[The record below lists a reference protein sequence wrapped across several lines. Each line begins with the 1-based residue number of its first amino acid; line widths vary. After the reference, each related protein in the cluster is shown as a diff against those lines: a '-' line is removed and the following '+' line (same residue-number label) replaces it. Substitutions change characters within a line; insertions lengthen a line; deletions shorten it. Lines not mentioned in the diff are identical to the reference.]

1 MLSNK
6 NNLYFE
12 KTINFLFCLFPISLI
27 VGSLI
32 LNLNLFLLLAVSFLY
47 LYNNKYS
54 FTFSYTNIFLITFF
68 IFIILTSLLNIESN
82 NYKNSIKAILLLR
95 FLFLYLII
103 ETLLK
108 KNKLDLKN
116 FFLISLVCTVF
127 VSSDVIFQYTFG
139 FDVFGYLPWDGM
151 IAGPFEHEAVA
162 GTFLQKFSLF
172 SIFGFILF
180 FNNKNHSKKILLL
193 IILLILF
200 GAFFASNR
208 ISTVVLIASFFLLI
222 AIYRNLRPTILLS
235 LVIFATFSAILINND
250 DVLKKKYQHL
260 YKRFFLKSEIVQKDL
275 STNTNSEIN
284 SKKKVVLSNS
294 LHYRIYLTAIESW
307 KNKPILGQGHKSFR
321 TKCNNVISKNANFHC
336 STHPHNYHL
345 QVLHDYG
352 LIGYLLISLF
362 IFSILFKI
370 YKKLSEKKSIK
381 KNYNIYFIPIIISLL
396 MEIWPIKST
405 GDLFTTWN
413 GATVWMVVSLSAIL
427 GANLK
432 KENFNHFFK
441 KNNLIFTYTSIMLS
455 ALIIKRV
462 YLHITFY
469 SWWDKIF

>member
-1 MLSNK
+1 MLSNN
-6 NNLYFE
+6 NNLQLE

-27 VGSLI
+27 IGSLI

-47 LYNNKYS
+47 IYNNKYS

-82 NYKNSIKAILLLR
+82 NYKNSIKSILLLR

-108 KNKLDLKN
+108 KNKLDLKT
-116 FFLISLVCTVF
+116 FFLVSLICTVF
-127 VSSDVIFQYTFG
+127 VSSDVIFQYIFG
-139 FDVFGYLPWDGM
+139 FDIFGYLPWDGM
-151 IAGPFEHEAVA
+151 IAGPFEHEAIA
-162 GTFLQKFSLF
+162 GTFIQKFSLF

-180 FNNKNHSKKILLL
+180 FNNKNHNKKILLL
-193 IILLILF
+193 VILLILF
-200 GAFFASNR
+200 GTFFASNR
-208 ISTVVLIASFFLLI
+208 ISTVILIVSFVLLFIV
-222 AIYRNLRPTILLS
+222 YRNLRPTIFIS
-235 LVIFATFSAILINND
+235 LVIFASLSTVLINND
-250 DVLKKKYQHL
+250 DQLKKKYQHL
-260 YKRFFLKSEIVQKDL
+260 YKRFFFKSEVVQKDL
-275 STNTNSEIN
+275 SINTNN
-284 SKKKVVLSNS
+284 DTNAKKKVILSNS

-321 TKCNNVISKNANFHC
+321 TKCQTVISKNTNFHC

-345 QVLHDYG
+345 QILHDYG
-352 LIGYLLISLF
+352 LVGYLLISVF
-362 IFSILFKI
+362 VFSILLKI
-370 YKKLSEKKSIK
+370 YKKLRQKRSTKT
-381 KNYNIYFIPIIISLL
+381 NYNIYLIPVIISLL

-413 GATVWMVVSLSAIL
+413 GATVWIVISLSTLL
-427 GANLK
+427 GANLNS
-432 KENFNHFFK
+432 ENFNHFFK
-441 KNNLIFTYTSIMLS
+441 KNNLIFIYASTMLS
-455 ALIIKRV
+455 VLILKRM